1 MSNGKVK
8 VVRPASFST
17 PFSHHKIRE
26 EVRLMSIANFDT
38 RNHPWSH
45 HNIFVD
51 VTLGEV
57 MEALTAKC
65 LVDFAFAA
73 KLVAIQHACRL
84 VLQRSWSSITF
95 FSDCKMA
102 MHGLIGRKAPIWK
115 SSGVFD
121 DILLIFSGLSNAHF
135 CRISR
140 GSNDIAHDLAAWAT
154 FSSCFKSFFVGK

>member
-1 MSNGKVK
+1 
-8 VVRPASFST
+8 
-17 PFSHHKIRE
+17 
-26 EVRLMSIANFDT
+26 MSIANFDT

-51 VTLGEV
+51 VTVRGLFGIITVIVFYKLGEV

-135 CRISR
+135 CWISR